1 MIPIRDHIPTRRPA
15 VVTIAFIAVN
25 VVVFLFQWSA
35 QASGGYEALEAIVSQ
50 WGVTPYRITQ
60 DPGVAS
66 LLTLL
71 TSQFLHG
78 GFMHLIGNMLYMW
91 IFGNN
96 VEDSMG
102 RGGFVLF
109 YLLCGALA
117 GLAQVLADTKS
128 MVPAIGASGAVAGV
142 LGGYIVLFPRARV
155 DTLIAFG
162 YYMRLRPVPAYVVIG
177 LWFVLQLL
185 NSVLSFGVGQT
196 GGVAWFA
203 HIGGF
208 VAGFLLIRVFAQG
221 RAKSAE
227 PTLRRWQ

>member
-15 VVTIAFIAVN
+15 YITMGFIAVN
-25 VVVFLFQWSA
+25 IVVFLLQLA
-35 QASGGYEALEAIVSQ
+35 EQASGGYEALNALTAR
-50 WGVTPYRITQ
+50 WGVTPYRLTQ
-60 DPGVAS
+60 DLIVSAF
-66 LLTLL
+66 LTLF

-78 GFMHLIGNMLYMW
+78 GFMHLIGNMLYLW

-102 RGGFVLF
+102 RVRYVVF
-109 YLLCGALA
+109 YLLCGVLA
-117 GLAQVLADTKS
+117 GVAQVLADTKS

-142 LGGYIVLFPRARV
+142 LGGYIVLYPRARV
-155 DTLIAFG
+155 DALIAFG
-162 YYMRLRPVPAYVVIG
+162 YFMRLRPVPAYLVIG

-185 NSVLSFGVGQT
+185 NGLMSFGVGQI

-208 VAGFLLIRVFAQG
+208 VAGFLLIRIFRQ
-221 RAKSAE
+221 RS
-227 PTLRRWQ
+227 PTRVVPTHTRL